1 MNVESFLLLLTIR
14 DENDATKN
22 WSNGVLSSL
31 TNTVIVRQN
40 SSANYLA
47 TSIYE
52 NIGRSFI
59 LI

>member
-14 DENDATKN
+14 DENDANKN
-22 WSNGVLSSL
+22 WPNEVLSSL

-52 NIGRSFI
+52 NIGRSFR